1 MRKNLFATLL
11 VALSMCMNAC
21 AKDQIITFNQL
32 PDDAKT
38 LIQSSFSVDSVS
50 FVLLDREGVSTEYE
64 VRFMDGSKVE
74 FDSKGALKKVDC
86 GVRAVPAALIPDAVR
101 SYVASRFPNAFIT
114 EWGKDNRRWKAELNN
129 GLGLEFNNKYDFVRI
144 DD

>member
-11 VALSMCMNAC
+11 VALSMCLNAC
-21 AKDQIITFNQL
+21 AKDQVITVNQL
-32 PDDAKT
+32 PAEAKT
-38 LIQSSFSVDSVS
+38 FIQTYFASDSVS
-50 FVLLDREGVSTEYE
+50 FVMQEREGVSTEYK
-64 VRFMDGSKVE
+64 VCFMDGSKVE

-86 GVRAVPAALIPDAVR
+86 GTRAVPAALLPDAVR

-114 EWGKDNRRWKAELNN
+114 EWGKDDRRWKAELNN
-129 GLGLEFNNKYDFVRI
+129 GLELEFNSKYDFVRI